1 MSKLNGRNNYLI
13 FSQVG
18 RTDEVLEVMILVP
31 EFRGEVMKKSGR
43 NEGAQNEG
51 RLFVIYDMF

>member
-1 MSKLNGRNNYLI
+1 MDVINYLI

-43 NEGAQNEG
+43 NEGA
-51 RLFVIYDMF
+51 DMF